1 MSQALQVRSRRPL
14 VLAACAAAGVLLAAV
29 PVGLLG
35 PPRLVWNVTGS
46 APVGLYLVT
55 PGRSPAIGAWAAVAP
70 PPALSGW
77 LDARGYAPHG
87 VLLIKRVAA
96 RSPRRICRE
105 GGLVTIDGAV
115 VARARDTD
123 HAGLGLP
130 RWSGCRQLA
139 GAEVFLLNA
148 HPASLDGRYFG
159 PLSNDAVVGQA
170 RLIWTRAR
178 RGDAP

>member
-1 MSQALQVRSRRPL
+1 
-14 VLAACAAAGVLLAAV
+14 VLLAAA
-29 PVGLLG
+29 PAGLFG

-55 PGRSPAIGAWAAVAP
+55 PRRAPAIGEWAAVAP
-70 PPALSGW
+70 PKALAAW

-96 RSPRRICRE
+96 RSPQRICRH
-105 GGLVTIDGAV
+105 GGLLMIDGVAA
-115 VARARDTD
+115 ARARDADQTGR
-123 HAGLGLP
+123 ALP
-130 RWSGCRQLA
+130 RWSGCQQLTD
-139 GAEVFLLNA
+139 AEVFLLNT

-170 RLIWTRAR
+170 RLIWTSAR

>member
-1 MSQALQVRSRRPL
+1 M
-14 VLAACAAAGVLLAAV
+14 LLAAA
-29 PVGLLG
+29 PAGLFG

-46 APVGLYLVT
+46 APIGLYLVT
-55 PGRSPAIGAWAAVAP
+55 PDRTPTIGAWVAVAP
-70 PPALSGW
+70 PKALAAW

-87 VLLIKRVAA
+87 VLLIKQVAA
-96 RSPRRICRE
+96 RSPQRICRH

-115 VARARDTD
+115 AARARDAD
-123 HAGLGLP
+123 HLGRDLP
-130 RWSGCRQLA
+130 SWSGCRQLTD
-139 GAEVFLLNA
+139 AEVFLLNT

-170 RLIWTRAR
+170 RLISTWAR